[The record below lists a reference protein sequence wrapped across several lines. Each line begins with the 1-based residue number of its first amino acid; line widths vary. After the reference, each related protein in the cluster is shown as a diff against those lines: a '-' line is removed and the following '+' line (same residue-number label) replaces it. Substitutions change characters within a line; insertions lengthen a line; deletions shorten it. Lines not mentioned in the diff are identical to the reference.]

1 MVREH
6 HLAYW
11 FDVATDL
18 LKHPLAQFPAVELA
32 AHLSHSFELTTLSW
46 EWRETETDY
55 GFEQL
60 AGDSATFTPE
70 LLEEFHSEQVMARH
84 PLLRWFAA
92 TGDPTP
98 QSVER
103 IPEALVPSRDRDW
116 FRDNLEP
123 YGCEH
128 QMSIPYHLGGVSHGA
143 FVLTRANDDFSDEEL
158 ELARRLQ
165 RLIAG
170 LYVQVRAQGL
180 QGRAVRPC
188 GPEQVLTG
196 TEAAVLSLL
205 AQGYTAR
212 GIARRLS
219 NSPRTVDKHLEH
231 IYRKLGVKDRLT
243 AVRVAGLSGLTDLP
257 PSPPADARRRGTLD
271 PWRS

>member
-1 MVREH
+1 MIREH
-6 HLAYW
+6 DLAYW
-11 FDVATDL
+11 LDVAAEL
-18 LKHPLAQFPAVELA
+18 LKHPLTRFPAVEVA
-32 AHLSHSFELTTLSW
+32 GHLSQSFELTSLSW

-55 GFEQL
+55 GFEQF
-60 AGDSATFTPE
+60 AGNGAVFTPE
-70 LLEEFHSEQVMARH
+70 LLEAFHSEQVMTRH

-103 IPEALVPSRDRDW
+103 VPDSLVPSRDRDW

-128 QMSIPYHLGGVSHGA
+128 QLSIPYHLGVVSHGA
-143 FVLTRANDDFSDEEL
+143 FVLTRANEDFSDDEL
-158 ELARRLQ
+158 DLARRLQ
-165 RLIAG
+165 RLLAG
-170 LYVQVRAQGL
+170 IHVQVRAQSR
-180 QGRAVRPC
+180 RATVVRPC

-196 TEAAVLSLL
+196 TESAVLSLL

-231 IYRKLGVKDRLT
+231 IYRKLGVKDRLS
-243 AVRVAGLSGLTDLP
+243 AVRVAGLSGLSEPRSQEGTE
-257 PSPPADARRRGTLD
+257 AR
-271 PWRS
+271 